1 MSNDLNLCQF
11 IGRLGADPETRYMP
25 NGGAVTSFRIAVGWK
40 GKEREGTEWI
50 AVTAFDR
57 LGEICAEY
65 LRKGA
70 QVYIAGRFKTDM
82 YEKDGEKRYS
92 TKIVAER
99 MQMLGSRQD
108 GEQSPRQQ
116 QQPQSAPRQRQPEPA
131 AEPTAWDDDIPFS

>member
-1 MSNDLNLCQF
+1 MANDLNLCQF

-25 NGGAVTSFRIAVGWK
+25 NGGGVTTFRIAVGWK

-50 AVTAFDR
+50 TITAFDR

-92 TKIVAER
+92 TKIVADR

-108 GEQSPRQQ
+108 REDAAPQPQRQQRPEPARQQ
-116 QQPQSAPRQRQPEPA
+116 QPA
-131 AEPTAWDDDIPFS
+131 AEAWDDDIPFS